1 MPTALYPFREMAGRQ
16 RTRNGQRK
24 VVLAALALVGLS
36 FGYSIAFG
44 PHGVRRYLGLRSTLT
59 ERSDA
64 AYERIVRNREIAEQ
78 IRRLGTDDRVLD
90 SLARSQLG
98 VAAPDEVV
106 FVYDD
111 DDESAHSAPGG
122 DYDASGRR
130 RP

>member
-1 MPTALYPFREMAGRQ
+1 
-16 RTRNGQRK
+16 
-24 VVLAALALVGLS
+24 VALALVGLS

-64 AYERIVRNREIAEQ
+64 AYARIVRNREMAEQ
-78 IRRLGTDDRVLD
+78 IQRLGTDDRVLD

-111 DDESAHSAPGG
+111 ESARSVPAGE
-122 DYDASGRR
+122 YDASGRR